1 MNGHGLDY
9 SLGRLDSNSVRE
21 LRDVDCRL
29 AAVVLVAAC
38 RYHAAFSGRRLR
50 VTDGRRSVVEQE
62 QMVRDGKSRTM
73 NSHHL
78 DGRAVDL
85 AIIDRRWAGKEGAKE
100 VALWDIKEYAF
111 LDEMM
116 QKAALDIGLDAG
128 DILWGG
134 HWTTLRDGVH
144 WQLMLPP
151 L

>member
-1 MNGHGLDY
+1 MSKGHVLDF

-29 AAVVLVAAC
+29 ASVVLVAAC
-38 RYHAAFSGRRLR
+38 RYHASFANRRLR
-50 VTDGRRSVVEQE
+50 VTDGIRSVADQE
-62 QMVRDGKSRTM
+62 QMFRDGKTRTL

-85 AIIDRRWAGKEGAKE
+85 AIVIDRKAHWALPLYEE
-100 VALWDIKEYAF
+100 LDAF
-111 LDEMM
+111 M
-116 QKAALDIGLDAG
+116 QKAALDIGLEPG
-128 DILWGG
+128 DLLWGG